1 MNSKYTIVKATAA
14 EIAAFVAKNGRQPS
28 VNRLKCNGCS
38 KRIWGGGLAVG
49 SHDRSKACRAEM
61 DRQAMQAANAKQVD
75 NDGESV
81 RRSEID
87 IPGFGPVPV
96 RTMTAEEVAKV
107 NRDKQTRYA
116 VKFLKAYA
124 KWVEVGQQTG
134 SRKAMVFGWG
144 ADFAQTIGM
153 PMPLTNHDLLVL
165 TGKAEDVV
173 NPTVTADED
182 ACPVHSGGFNIK
194 GEAVCV
200 GCEREAVELIE
211 SATGA
216 SITSYAAD
224 ALFALMLGTGP
235 SFMITDRKEVGRAFN
250 IKRGWH
256 VVISTLPVSVD
267 PTVTADIVT
276 PDVAADI
283 DAASTEH
290 DMLLDGYVAGGFCA
304 DGKCGRCADCV
315 EVAAIPAD
323 NPFSPDCGREAMAEA
338 DRDDAAV
345 LKPVTFADV
354 AESCGWLSTD
364 IDAVTAVADGPIGEG
379 FWSCCMARPAVAVA
393 FTSEDTGERV
403 WYAGCRAC
411 ASTVPAQRLAV
422 LPDGFVADRMVNL
435 RAELAAGQAAGEC
448 VCDVI
453 TDMGAASLPDG
464 GVCCNGCGSVFTRSG
479 EQESEEVAARSLRI
493 VQVKAGRTLIDAVKV
508 YMQAGQP
515 MATSGANR
523 KAMLDAYRAFY
534 GVMGWGEVTP
544 DVYGAMAYAQ
554 WAKDAFSELA

>member
-14 EIAAFVAKNGRQPS
+14 EIATFVAKNGRQPS
-28 VNRLKCNGCS
+28 VNRLKCNSCS

-61 DRQAMQAANAKQVD
+61 DRQAMQAANAKQTD

-96 RTMTAEEVAKV
+96 RTMTVEEVAKV

-173 NPTVTADED
+173 NPTVTAGPREVINAERVKRKSDGRIGRVVGVYGPVAEATQVTVAWDDDADVTTHYAITVATDE
-182 ACPVHSGGFNIK
+182 A
-194 GEAVCV
+194 
-200 GCEREAVELIE
+200 
-211 SATGA
+211 
-216 SITSYAAD
+216 
-224 ALFALMLGTGP
+224 
-235 SFMITDRKEVGRAFN
+235 
-250 IKRGWH
+250 
-256 VVISTLPVSVD
+256 ISNLLPVSVD

-479 EQESEEVAARSLRI
+479 EQESKEVAARSLRI

-544 DVYGAMAYAQ
+544 DVYGAMTYAQ